1 MNAKRKIT
9 LILSIIFSLIFLM
22 MIINISLNF
31 RNYGIKSV
39 EDKALVI
46 SELIKYSLTA
56 HMVNGTMEKREF
68 FLNQIKDSKHIQ
80 KLWII
85 RAPSVVKQHGI
96 GFENEVSKDEI
107 DKDVIRTG
115 IAQKVISENIFLDNT
130 FRMTIPYN
138 ATSDSSLNCLKCHD
152 AKIGDTL
159 GAISMVIDIDDVKL
173 MGLRTV
179 LDIALVAFAVLILIQ
194 ILTSRFLTPY
204 MMIFLSIKSVMKKA
218 HSGDYSNRV
227 EVVGNKESVEVAIL
241 INKLMEKFQH
251 VLNEIESKIDIF
263 LSHKKEEKLDDQL
276 ESVKNTITQLS
287 DIYKFKKTIE
297 HDKTIDDI
305 YKRLIVIFENKLKIK
320 DFTFIECDT
329 TNKKTTIIYHS
340 KKINCNAEEDG
351 CRADR
356 ASVIIDSCQ
365 FKGLCKSFN
374 RDDERFYVCIPYSIS
389 NDLDLIISIVSDT
402 YEETRRVN
410 SLIHFIDDY
419 IDTAKTEFVS
429 KKLTQKLRDRA
440 RRDPLTNLYNR
451 KYLDEFIDTA
461 IIEHKEMGTSY
472 GILMA
477 DIDYFKMIND
487 TYGHDIGDLAL
498 KVITSTLLENTLES
512 DVVVRYGGEEFI
524 IILYNCD
531 NDRLLEVAENIRISF
546 SKKKIKV
553 SEDISFS
560 KTISLGGA
568 LLPYNTDSFWKA
580 IKLADVALYEAKNT
594 GRDKVEI
601 FDIKLEQYKNFDFDN
616 EY

>member
-9 LILSIIFSLIFLM
+9 LILSLIFSFIFLM

-31 RNYGIKSV
+31 RSYGIKSV

-46 SELIKYSLTA
+46 SELIKHSLTS
-56 HMVNGTMEKREF
+56 HMVNGTMDKRDF
-68 FLNQIKDSKHIQ
+68 FLNQIKSSQYIQ

-85 RAPSVVKQHGI
+85 RAPSVIKQHGV
-96 GFENEVSKDEI
+96 GFENETSKDKI
-107 DKDVIRTG
+107 DEDVISTG

-138 ATSDSSLNCLKCHD
+138 ATSNSDLNCLNCHD
-152 AKIGDTL
+152 AKVGDTL
-159 GAISMVIDIDDVKL
+159 GAISMIIDIDDIKL
-173 MGLRTV
+173 MGLKTV
-179 LDIALVAFAVLILIQ
+179 FDIALVALAVLIFIQ
-194 ILTSRFLTPY
+194 IFTGRFLTPY
-204 MMIFLSIKSVMKKA
+204 LMIFISIKDVMNKA
-218 HSGDYSNRV
+218 HEGDYSNRV
-227 EVVGNKESVEVAIL
+227 TVVGNKESVEVAIL

-251 VLNEIESKIDIF
+251 VLDEIESKIDIF

-297 HDKTIDDI
+297 HDNSVDDI
-305 YKRLIVIFENKLKIK
+305 YRRLIVVFQNKLKIE

-329 TNKKTTIIYHS
+329 TKKNTKVVYSS
-340 KKINCNAEEDG
+340 KKVNCHAERDS

-374 RDDERFYVCIPYSIS
+374 ENDDRFYICIPYSIS
-389 NDLDLIISIVSDT
+389 NDLDLIISIVSPT
-402 YEETRRVN
+402 LEETQRVN

-440 RRDPLTNLYNR
+440 RRDPLTGLYNR
-451 KYLDEFIDTA
+451 KYLEEFIDEA
-461 IIEHKEMGTSY
+461 IIEHEDIGTSY

-487 TYGHDIGDLAL
+487 TYGHNIGDLAL
-498 KVITSTLLENTLES
+498 KVITTTLLENTLES

-524 IILYNCD
+524 VILYNCD
-531 NDRLLEVAENIRISF
+531 KNRLIEVAENIRESF
-546 SKKKIKV
+546 SKKKIRV
-553 SEDISFS
+553 TDDTSFT
-560 KTISLGGA
+560 KTISLGGS
-568 LLPYNTDSFWKA
+568 LLPDNTDSFWKA
-580 IKLADVALYEAKNT
+580 IKLADVALYEAKNS
-594 GRDKVEI
+594 GRDRVEI
-601 FDIKLEQYKNFDFDN
+601 FDRNLKQYQDFNFDI

>member
-31 RNYGIKSV
+31 RSYGIKSV

-46 SELIKYSLTA
+46 SELIKHSLTA
-56 HMVNGTMEKREF
+56 HMVNGTMDKRDF
-68 FLNQIKDSKHIQ
+68 FLNQIKNSRHIE

-85 RAPSVVKQHGI
+85 RAPSVIKQHGV
-96 GFENEVSKDEI
+96 GFENETSKDDI
-107 DKDVIRTG
+107 DKEVIRTG
-115 IAQKVISENIFLDNT
+115 VAQKVITENLFLDNM

-138 ATSDSSLNCLKCHD
+138 ASANSSLNCLKCHD
-152 AKIGDTL
+152 AKAGDTL
-159 GAISMVIDIDDVKL
+159 GAISMIINIDDIKL
-173 MGLRTV
+173 MGLKTV
-179 LDIALVAFAVLILIQ
+179 FDIALVAFAVLILIQ
-194 ILTSRFLTPY
+194 IFTGRFLTPY
-204 MMIFLSIKSVMKKA
+204 LMIFISIKDVMNKA
-218 HSGDYSNRV
+218 HLGDYSNRV
-227 EVVGNKESVEVAIL
+227 DVVGNKESVEVAIL

-297 HDKTIDDI
+297 HDKSIEDI
-305 YKRLIVIFENKLKIK
+305 YKRLIVVFENKLHIK
-320 DFTFIECDT
+320 DFTFVECDT
-329 TNKKTTIIYHS
+329 TRKNTKVIYAS
-340 KKINCNAEEDG
+340 KKINCHVERDS

-365 FKGLCKSFN
+365 FQGLCKSFN
-374 RDDERFYVCIPYSIS
+374 ENDDRFYICIPYPIS

-402 YEETRRVN
+402 YEETQRVN
-410 SLIHFIDDY
+410 SLIHCIDDY

-451 KYLDEFIDTA
+451 KYLEEFIDIA
-461 IIEHKEMGTSY
+461 IVEHKEKGTSY

-487 TYGHDIGDLAL
+487 TYGHNIGDLAL
-498 KVITSTLLENTLES
+498 KVITATLLENTLAS
-512 DVVVRYGGEEFI
+512 DIVVRYGGEEFI

-531 NDRLLEVAENIRISF
+531 KKRLIDVAENIRVSF
-546 SKKKIKV
+546 SKKKIRV
-553 SEDISFS
+553 SEDMSFT
-560 KTISLGGA
+560 KTISLGGS
-568 LLPYNTDSFWKA
+568 LLPNNTDSFWKA
-580 IKLADVALYEAKNT
+580 IKLADVALYEAKNS
-594 GRDKVEI
+594 GRDRVEI
-601 FDIKLEQYKNFDFDN
+601 FDIELEQYKNFDFDK